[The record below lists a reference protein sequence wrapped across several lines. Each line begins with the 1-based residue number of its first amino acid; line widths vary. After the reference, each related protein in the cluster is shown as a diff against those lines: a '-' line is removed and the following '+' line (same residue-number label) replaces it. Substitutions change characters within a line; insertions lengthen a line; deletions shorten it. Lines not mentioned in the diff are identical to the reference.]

1 MQQGETKT
9 MKKLML
15 SFAIVALAVAG
26 ADTYRVTLVQPSV
39 VSGTELKPGEYKL
52 EVTDSK
58 VMITKGKTAVEA
70 AVKVEKADNKY
81 KSTSV
86 RYANGDGKLTV
97 QEIRVG
103 GTTTRL
109 VFN

>member
-15 SFAIVALAVAG
+15 SFAILALAIAS
-26 ADTYRVTLVQPSV
+26 ADTYRVTLFQPSV
-39 VSGTELKPGEYKL
+39 VSGTELKPGDYKL
-52 EVTDSK
+52 EVTDHK
-58 VMITKGKTAVEA
+58 VVISKGKTSVEA
-70 AVKVEKADNKY
+70 AVKVEKADSKF

-97 QEIRVG
+97 QEIRLG

>member
-15 SFAIVALAVAG
+15 SFAILALAVAS
-26 ADTYRVTLVQPSV
+26 ADTYRVTLFEPSV

-52 EVTDSK
+52 DVTDHK
-58 VMITKGKTAVEA
+58 VVISKGKTSVEA
-70 AVKVEKADNKY
+70 AVKVEKADSKF

-86 RYANGDGKLTV
+86 RYANGDGKFTV
-97 QEIRVG
+97 QEIRLG